1 MKTYKIY
8 ITTEKD
14 DYDDI
19 VYSELTGEDDSIK
32 YCVSNLNEC
41 PEDAIIGRSLF
52 DTLDYVEALR
62 IGMALAKDGYT
73 DIEVIETINE

>member
-14 DYDDI
+14 DYDSI
-19 VYSELTGEDDSIK
+19 VYSKLTGEDDSIE
-32 YCVSNLNEC
+32 YHVSNLDEC
-41 PEDAIIGRSLF
+41 PEDAIIGRNLF
-52 DTLDYVEALR
+52 DTFDYVEALR
-62 IGMALAKDGYT
+62 IGMSLAKDGYT